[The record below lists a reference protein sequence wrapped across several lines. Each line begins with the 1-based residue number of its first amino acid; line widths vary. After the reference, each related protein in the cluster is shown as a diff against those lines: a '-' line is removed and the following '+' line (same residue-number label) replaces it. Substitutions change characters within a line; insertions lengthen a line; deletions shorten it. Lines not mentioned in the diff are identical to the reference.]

1 MAFASSRSVRDRANT
16 QQGKAFAAANAEAVD
31 TAETLIGGSIRVTD
45 ERAQRRGE
53 LLLGR
58 YRLVGQLGAGGFG
71 VVWHA
76 HDAQLDRPVALKRIP
91 LPGDEDRER
100 ATREALATARLSHP
114 AIVALYEARADEDA
128 FYLISELV
136 QGDTLALLIAEDE
149 LLDEEVLQI
158 GVALCEAL
166 AHAHARGVVHRDV
179 KPHNVLVPQE
189 RNRSHGSAGPAAKL
203 ADFGGAT
210 LVGDE
215 SLTRS
220 GDVFGTLA
228 YMAPEQSDGEEAG
241 PEADLYSL
249 GLVLYEALSGVN
261 PVRGRTPAATARR
274 IGSPIEPLAR
284 RRRDLPRELTRALDT
299 AMASDPH
306 RRGTL
311 EDLRLAFVGALEHRS
326 KRSRSGRSRAT
337 RPARDAI
344 PEWIPGD
351 GRTPAADPSRVR
363 AGIHSDVSENLRRG
377 VGAASVPAPMP
388 AAATSAPEAHA
399 KESEPVERSRG
410 LVLLPRL
417 LWLGCVLAIAAWQA
431 ANGRVGVSLLVLVAG
446 APLLLLPRRA
456 GPGWLAAALA
466 PILGLAGLAGAFPA
480 LAGQRATWRSRAA
493 LAMLGFWWLALAEP
507 LLARHLWLGPPA
519 GLPPRELWEA
529 SFDTTSK
536 QVVGP
541 MLTIELAIGAVV
553 WALAAAV
560 LPWIVRGR
568 NAALDVVAAIAWTVA
583 LLAAVPL
590 LERALLAH
598 TTEPSPH
605 GALLGAVLGCGVAIC
620 ARALRG
626 PT

>member
-1 MAFASSRSVRDRANT
+1 MDS
-16 QQGKAFAAANAEAVD
+16 
-31 TAETLIGGSIRVTD
+31 AETLLGGSIRVTD
-45 ERAQRRGE
+45 ERSRRRGE

-58 YRLVGQLGAGGFG
+58 YRLVQQLGAGGFG

-76 HDAQLDRPVALKRIP
+76 HDEQLDRPVALKRIP
-91 LPGDEDRER
+91 LPSEEDRER

-149 LLDEEVLQI
+149 LCDEETLEI
-158 GVALCEAL
+158 GAALCEAL

-179 KPHNVLVPQE
+179 KPHNVLVPHAQSPA
-189 RNRSHGSAGPAAKL
+189 RGSIAPAAKL

-210 LVGDE
+210 LAGDE

-228 YMAPEQSDGEEAG
+228 YMAPEQSEGEEVG

-249 GLVLYEALSGVN
+249 GLVLYEAFSGVN

-274 IGSPIEPLAR
+274 IGSPIETLAR
-284 RRRDLPRELTRALDT
+284 RRRDLPRELTRAVDT
-299 AMASDPH
+299 AMAADPQ
-306 RRGTL
+306 RRGAL
-311 EDLRLAFVGALEHRS
+311 EDLRRALVGALERGA
-326 KRSRSGRSRAT
+326 KRSRFARARAT
-337 RPARDAI
+337 GPVRDAT
-344 PEWIPGD
+344 PEWISGERRTRTTEPNEFRVEARSGVSEGARPGAGLD
-351 GRTPAADPSRVR
+351 AAPIPTPTVR
-363 AGIHSDVSENLRRG
+363 A
-377 VGAASVPAPMP
+377 
-388 AAATSAPEAHA
+388 SAPDP
-399 KESEPVERSRG
+399 PVEEPGTVERG
-410 LVLLPRL
+410 RGRVLLPRP
-417 LWLGCVLAIAAWQA
+417 LWLGCVLAVAVWQA
-431 ANGRVGVSLLVLVAG
+431 ADGRVGASLLALAAG

-456 GPGWLAAALA
+456 GPGWLAAAFA
-466 PILGLAGLAGAFPA
+466 PVLGLAGLAGAFPA
-480 LAGQRATWRSRAA
+480 IAGQRATWRSRAA
-493 LAMLGFWWLALAEP
+493 LALLGFWWMALAEP

-519 GLPPRELWEA
+519 GLPPRAVWEA
-529 SFDTTSK
+529 SFDTTSN

-541 MLTIELAIGAVV
+541 MFTVELAIGALV
-553 WALAAAV
+553 WAIAAAV

-568 NAALDVVAAIAWTVA
+568 NAALDAVVAVAWTVA

-590 LERALLAH
+590 LERALLSHAN
-598 TTEPSPH
+598 EPSPR

>member
-1 MAFASSRSVRDRANT
+1 M
-16 QQGKAFAAANAEAVD
+16 ANAEAVD
-31 TAETLIGGSIRVTD
+31 SAETLVQGSIRVTD
-45 ERAQRRGE
+45 ERSRRRGE

-58 YRLVGQLGAGGFG
+58 YRLVAQLGAGGFG

-76 HDAQLDRPVALKRIP
+76 HDEQLDRPVALKRIP
-91 LPGDEDRER
+91 LPGEEDRER

-136 QGDTLALLIAEDE
+136 QGDTLALLIAENE
-149 LLDEEVLQI
+149 LDDEEVLEI
-158 GVALCEAL
+158 GLALCDAL
-166 AHAHARGVVHRDV
+166 THAHARGVVHRDV
-179 KPHNVLVPQE
+179 KPHNVLVPHE
-189 RNRSHGSAGPAAKL
+189 EGPLRASAAPAAKL

-249 GLVLYEALSGVN
+249 GLVLYEAFSGVN

-299 AMASDPH
+299 AVKSDPH

-311 EDLRLAFVGALEHRS
+311 DDLRRAFLGALEHGS
-326 KRSRSGRSRAT
+326 KRSRLKRSHEAG
-337 RPARDAI
+337 PAQDETS
-344 PEWIPGD
+344 EWIPSQRRA
-351 GRTPAADPSRVR
+351 RTAEPSEFR
-363 AGIHSDVSENLRRG
+363 AQAHSDVSEGDHRG
-377 VGAASVPAPMP
+377 AGTAVAPIPMP
-388 AAATSAPEAHA
+388 ATRTQASEVPVNEP
-399 KESEPVERSRG
+399 EPVERSRG
-410 LVLLPRL
+410 GVLLPRL
-417 LWLGCVLAIAAWQA
+417 LWLGCALAIAVWQA
-431 ANGRVGVSLLVLVAG
+431 AHGRVGVSLLVLAAG

-456 GPGWLAAALA
+456 GLGWLAAAFA
-466 PILGLAGLAGAFPA
+466 PVLGMAGLAGAFPA

-493 LAMLGFWWLALAEP
+493 LALLGFWWLALAEP

-519 GLPPRELWEA
+519 GLPPRAVWEA

-536 QVVGP
+536 EVVGP
-541 MLTIELAIGAVV
+541 MLTVELAIGALV
-553 WALAAAV
+553 WAIAAVV

-568 NAALDVVAAIAWTVA
+568 NAALDVVAAVAWTVV

-590 LERALLAH
+590 LEHALLAH
-598 TTEPSPH
+598 VNEPSPR
-605 GALLGAVLGCGVAIC
+605 GALLGAVLGCGIAIC

>member
-1 MAFASSRSVRDRANT
+1 M
-16 QQGKAFAAANAEAVD
+16 ANAEAVD
-31 TAETLIGGSIRVTD
+31 TAETLLGGSIRVTD
-45 ERAQRRGE
+45 ERPRRRGE

-58 YRLVGQLGAGGFG
+58 YRLVRQLGAGGFG

-76 HDAQLDRPVALKRIP
+76 HDEQLDRPVALKRIP
-91 LPGDEDRER
+91 LPGEEDRER

-114 AIVALYEARADEDA
+114 AIVALYEARADDDA

-149 LLDEEVLQI
+149 LSDEEVLEI
-158 GVALCEAL
+158 GVALCDAL
-166 AHAHARGVVHRDV
+166 SHAHARGVVHRDV
-179 KPHNVLVPQE
+179 KPHNVLVPNE
-189 RNRSHGSAGPAAKL
+189 ESPSRASAAPAAKL

-210 LVGDE
+210 LAGDE

-249 GLVLYEALSGVN
+249 GLVLYEAFSGVN

-284 RRRDLPRELTRALDT
+284 RRRDLPRELTRALDRT
-299 AMASDPH
+299 MASDPR

-311 EDLRLAFVGALEHRS
+311 DDLRQAFVGALEQEP
-326 KRSRSGRSRAT
+326 KRSRLKRSRGV
-337 RPARDAI
+337 RPAWDALSEEI
-344 PEWIPGD
+344 PSERRTRMAEQSEFRAQSQGDVLEGDRRGGTAVAPIPV
-351 GRTPAADPSRVR
+351 PAVR
-363 AGIHSDVSENLRRG
+363 AR
-377 VGAASVPAPMP
+377 
-388 AAATSAPEAHA
+388 APEVHVE
-399 KESEPVERSRG
+399 ESEPVERSRG
-410 LVLLPRL
+410 QILMPRL
-417 LWLGCVLAIAAWQA
+417 LWLGCVLAIATWQA
-431 ANGRVGVSLLVLVAG
+431 ARGRVGVSLLVLAAG

-456 GPGWLAAALA
+456 GPGWLAAAFA
-466 PILGLAGLAGAFPA
+466 PVLGLAGLAGAFPA
-480 LAGQRATWRSRAA
+480 FAGQRSTWRSRAA
-493 LAMLGFWWLALAEP
+493 LALLGFWWLALAEP

-519 GLPPRELWEA
+519 GLPPRAVWEA

-536 QVVGP
+536 EVVGP
-541 MLTIELAIGAVV
+541 MLTVELAIGALV
-553 WALAAAV
+553 WAIAAAV

-568 NAALDVVAAIAWTVA
+568 NAALDVVAAVAWTVA

-598 TTEPSPH
+598 PNQPSPR